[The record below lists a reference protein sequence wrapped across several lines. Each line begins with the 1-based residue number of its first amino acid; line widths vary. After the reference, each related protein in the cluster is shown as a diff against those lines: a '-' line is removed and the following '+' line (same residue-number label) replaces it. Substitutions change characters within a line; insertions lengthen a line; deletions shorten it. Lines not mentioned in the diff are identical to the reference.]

1 MKTGTSLKRL
11 TSKLRKIWY
20 SEADVSF
27 INPVNLILFLSSWIY
42 RAVVSVRNRMYDHGI
57 FRQNKLPCKVISIG
71 NITVGGTGKT
81 PMVIMLAKL
90 LKQRTYKPAIL
101 SRGYGGNAKAP
112 ITIVSD
118 GVKIRV
124 GHAEAGDEPILI
136 AQSVEGI
143 PVITGPE
150 RTRTGDYA
158 VKNLGADVL
167 ILDDAFQHRSIFRD
181 IDIVLLNREK
191 PFGNGYL
198 LPMGPLREPPD
209 ALNRA
214 HFQIWKDAA
223 IDGRFPKYC
232 EQGIGSFF
240 PVLSGYLRPKDILR
254 GNTGD
259 LLPTE
264 HIRGKKIC
272 AFAGIGSP
280 ENFGETIASLGG
292 TLVSFLPFPDHH
304 LYTREDIAKIR
315 REMSASGAESI
326 LTTEKDGIRLND
338 FPDFLKDVLI
348 LRVEMEMLPSQEEF
362 AVLIIDR
369 LKK

>member
-1 MKTGTSLKRL
+1 MKTGTALKRL

-20 SEADVSF
+20 AETDISF
-27 INPVNLILFLSSWIY
+27 LNPLNLILFLLSLLY
-42 RAVVSVRNRMYDHGI
+42 RVVVSVRNRMYDLGI

-81 PMVIMLAKL
+81 PMVIMLATL
-90 LKQRTYKPAIL
+90 LKRRGYKPAIL
-101 SRGYGGNAKAP
+101 SRGYGGNAQSAVN
-112 ITIVSD
+112 IVSD
-118 GVKIRV
+118 GVDIRM

-136 AQSVEGI
+136 AQSAKGI
-143 PVITGPE
+143 PVLTGPE
-150 RTRTGDYA
+150 RTRTGDFA

-167 ILDDAFQHRSIFRD
+167 ILDDAFQHRGVFRD

-198 LPMGPLREPPD
+198 LPMGPLREPPE

-214 HFQIWKDAA
+214 HFQIWKDTTL
-223 IDGRFPKYC
+223 DGRFPKYC
-232 EQGIGSFF
+232 EQGIGTFF
-240 PVLSGYLRPKDILR
+240 SVLSAYLRPKDILR

-259 LLPTE
+259 PLPIE
-264 HIRGKKIC
+264 YIRGKKIC

-292 TLVSFLPFPDHH
+292 TLVSFLSFPDHY
-304 LYTREDIAKIR
+304 LYTLEDIAELR
-315 REMSASGAESI
+315 RVMSESGAEFI

-338 FPDFLKDVLI
+338 FPDFLKDVLV
-348 LRVEMEMLPSQEEF
+348 LRVEMEMLPSREEF
-362 AVLIIDR
+362 AALI
-369 LKK
+369 LEKLQK

>member
-1 MKTGTSLKRL
+1 MKTGTALKRL

-20 SEADVSF
+20 AEADVSF

-90 LKQRTYKPAIL
+90 LKRGGYRPAIL
-101 SRGYGGNAKAP
+101 SRGYGGNAKSP
-112 ITIVSD
+112 ITVVSD

-124 GHAEAGDEPILI
+124 GYAEAGDEPILI

-150 RTRTGDYA
+150 RTRTGDFA
-158 VKNLGADVL
+158 VKKLGADVL

-181 IDIVLLNREK
+181 IDIVLLNRKK

-198 LPMGPLREPPD
+198 LPMGPLREPPE

-214 HFQIWKDAA
+214 HIQIWKDT
-223 IDGRFPKYC
+223 ILDGRFPKYC
-232 EQGIGSFF
+232 EQDIGTFF
-240 PVLSGYLRPKDILR
+240 SVLSGYMKPKDILR
-254 GNTGD
+254 GGTGEP
-259 LLPTE
+259 LPLE
-264 HIRGKKIC
+264 YIRGKKVC
-272 AFAGIGSP
+272 AFAGIGLP
-280 ENFGETIASLGG
+280 ENFKETIESLGG
-292 TLVSFLPFPDHH
+292 TLVSFLIFPDHY
-304 LYTREDIAKIR
+304 LYTSEDIAEIR
-315 REMSASGAESI
+315 RGTSASGAEFI
-326 LTTEKDGIRLND
+326 MTTEKDGIRLND
-338 FPDFLKDVLI
+338 FPDILKDVLI
-348 LRVEMEMLPSQEEF
+348 LRVEMDMCPSQEEF
-362 AVLIIDR
+362 AALIVDK